1 MGKHFIN
8 PKGFTRIMGAY
19 SHGLRIDVGDF
30 EMIFVTGQI
39 AMDAEGRAVAPDDI
53 ILQTNYVFENIRK
66 ILEEGGS
73 SLDDVVKAVIYV
85 TDVSKFEDISK
96 VRNKYFAN
104 AKPVSTLVEI
114 SRTVKDGCDIEIEVI
129 AVKRKQADKYK

>member
-1 MGKHFIN
+1 MTKQYLN
-8 PKGFTRIMGAY
+8 PPDFTNIMGAY
-19 SHGLRIDVGDF
+19 SHGLKVSLGGS

-39 AMDAEGRAVAPDDI
+39 AMDKDGQAVAPDNI
-53 ILQTNYVFENIRK
+53 TKQTEFVFENISK
-66 ILEEGGS
+66 ILSEAGA

-85 TDVSKFEDISK
+85 TKMSDFKEISA

-114 SRTVKDGCDIEIEVI
+114 NKTVKEGCDVEIEVI
-129 AVKRKQADKYK
+129 AIKQIIKL